1 MRSRDREIMGVGRSQ
16 GGRGPDAVAAARRD
30 PRCGVAAGDRGR
42 GHRDAQGRGAALA
55 AGAGGVRVGTRF
67 IAAAESDAHPAWVQ
81 AVIDAGPTDAVV
93 SSAFNAGMPQ
103 PGPHRVLR
111 SSIVAAE
118 RLTTEEAGVVRLAG
132 AEIVAELARGA

>member
-1 MRSRDREIMGVGRSQ
+1 M
-16 GGRGPDAVAAARRD
+16 
-30 PRCGVAAGDRGR
+30 
-42 GHRDAQGRGAALA
+42 
-55 AGAGGVRVGTRF
+55 
-67 IAAAESDAHPAWVQ
+67 Q

-111 SSIVAAE
+111 SSIEAAE
-118 RLTTEEAGVVRLAG
+118 RLTTEEAGVVRLAA